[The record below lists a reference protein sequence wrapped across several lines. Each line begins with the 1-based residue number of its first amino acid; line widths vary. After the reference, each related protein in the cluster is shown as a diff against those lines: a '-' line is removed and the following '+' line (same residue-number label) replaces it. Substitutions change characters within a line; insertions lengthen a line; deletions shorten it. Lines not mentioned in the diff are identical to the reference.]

1 MSYETPIGTGVSA
14 AITVRENSGADVG
27 TRPRLNFIEGTGITL
42 TVTDDAPNSE
52 VDIEIAA
59 SGGGT
64 GTVTSVS
71 VTSANGISG
80 TVTNP
85 TTTPAISL
93 QLGEP
98 TASGIIFGE
107 ITPPSAPAA
116 NSVEQYAYD
125 VNGFTQLAAVDS
137 TGDITRLDL
146 DQVVICRNTSGS
158 TINKGQ
164 AVYFSG
170 ATGQTPNIAL
180 AKADA
185 MSTSASG
192 VAATT
197 IANNAFGRV
206 HVGGVVQDFDTSA
219 FANGDILYLSATT
232 AGAFTTTAPTS
243 PNISQQLAIVQ
254 HSHATQGQILVVNR
268 TAEAPEFA
276 DPGANG
282 VVVRTALNTSTAR
295 TITAGSSKITVTN
308 GDGVSGNPTVDVQT
322 QMSVTSDASGI
333 KLSGDASTPGNSKYY
348 GTDSGGTK
356 GFFSLPSPGTGTV
369 TDVSVVTANGV
380 SGTVATS
387 TTTPAIT
394 LTLGAITPTSVAAT
408 GTVTGSNLSGTNTGD
423 QTSVSGNA
431 GTATALQTARAI
443 YGNNFDGTA
452 ALTQVIASTYGGT
465 GNGFTKFTGPTTAEK
480 TFTLPNANATIL
492 TDNAV
497 VTVAQGGTGTSLSA
511 TGGASQVLR
520 QSSVGANITVS
531 QLAASDLS
539 NGTQGT
545 GAVVLASSPTIT
557 TPTIASF
564 ANATHNHQSA
574 AGGGSLDAAAIGTGT
589 VATARLGSGSAT
601 SSTFLRGDQTW
612 AAPPSD
618 PWTYITLGSNFSTS
632 SATAVDVTG
641 LSFTPSASTNY
652 EIEAWLMTRTAT
664 ATIGP
669 RPGVGWP
676 TAGVTD
682 GVAYIQ
688 QTSAAGTNVLQ
699 NGNFNAAVLAPV
711 GGLPNTTQSWPAW
724 IKANLVMTTGVT
736 GTFRIQL
743 ASESAGT
750 NVTVQAGSY
759 LKYRTY

>member
-27 TRPRLNFIEGTGITL
+27 TRPRLNFIEGTGVTL
-42 TVTDDAPNSE
+42 TITDDPANSE
-52 VDIEIAA
+52 VDITIDAA
-59 SGGGT
+59 AAGG
-64 GTVTSVS
+64 
-71 VTSANGISG
+71 
-80 TVTNP
+80 
-85 TTTPAISL
+85 
-93 QLGEP
+93 LG
-98 TASGIIFGE
+98 
-107 ITPPSAPAA
+107 
-116 NSVEQYAYD
+116 
-125 VNGFTQLAAVDS
+125 
-137 TGDITRLDL
+137 
-146 DQVVICRNTSGS
+146 
-158 TINKGQ
+158 
-164 AVYFSG
+164 
-170 ATGQTPNIAL
+170 
-180 AKADA
+180 
-185 MSTSASG
+185 
-192 VAATT
+192 
-197 IANNAFGRV
+197 
-206 HVGGVVQDFDTSA
+206 
-219 FANGDILYLSATT
+219 
-232 AGAFTTTAPTS
+232 
-243 PNISQQLAIVQ
+243 
-254 HSHATQGQILVVNR
+254 
-268 TAEAPEFA
+268 
-276 DPGANG
+276 DPGSNG
-282 VVVRTALNTSTAR
+282 VVVRTALNTTTAR
-295 TITAGSSKITVTN
+295 TITAGSSSVTVTN
-308 GDGVSGNPTVDVQT
+308 GSGVSGNPTIDVAPANFTGIPQSGVTNLTTDLAAKQPLDATLTALAAYNTNGLIAQTAADTFTGRTITAGSSKVTVTNGSGVAGNPTIDAVPADILAAGSTTSLPEGTNLYYTDERAQDAVGTILTDTNTIDFTYADATPAITADVRT
-322 QMSVTSDASGI
+322 QMSLTSDASGI

-356 GFFSLPSPGTGTV
+356 GFFSLPAGGSGTV

-380 SGTVATS
+380 SGSVATS

-465 GNGFTKFTGPTTAEK
+465 GNGFTKFSGPTTAEK

-492 TDNAV
+492 TDNAA
-497 VTVAQGGTGTSLSA
+497 VTVAQGGTGVSLAA

-539 NGTQGT
+539 NGTQGS

-557 TPTIASF
+557 TPTIASL
-564 ANATHNHQSA
+564 ANMNHTHQDA
-574 AGGGSLDAAAIGTGT
+574 AGGGTLDAAAIAAGT

-632 SATAVDVTG
+632 SATAVDITG

-664 ATIGP
+664 ATTGP

-676 TAGVTD
+676 TGGVTD

-711 GGLPNTTQSWPAW
+711 GGLPNTTQSWPARVT
-724 IKANLVMTTGVT
+724 ANLIMTTGVT